1 MDLDFK
7 TVAAILFRR
16 VFPAAAFF
24 AIGTGILLAA
34 GDPAQMLFG
43 FACFLLAAI
52 LVAGPLARLLAE
64 PTGSLFWPK
73 RFYDKPQPMYGIP
86 QSRRAKGQLEEAL
99 AEYEKIAAAHPDEV
113 RPWLE
118 MIDLAVHDL
127 KDARR
132 ANAIFQT
139 GIARLKKPADQDAL
153 AQVYAEVL
161 TRLDVR
167 PHRDAI
173 AIPAT
178 PRSPDAPLR

>member
-1 MDLDFK
+1 MNAELKDFLFSILWRVLLAGMLLMLG
-7 TVAAILFRR
+7 TAILIAAG
-16 VFPAAAFF
+16 PAGALVGFGLF
-24 AIGTGILLAA
+24 LAA
-34 GDPAQMLFG
+34 SIVLAIPIATMIASAFDR
-43 FACFLLAAI
+43 FLW
-52 LVAGPLARLLAE
+52 
-64 PTGSLFWPK
+64 SK
-73 RFYDKPQPMYGIP
+73 SYYDKPQPMYGIP

-132 ANAIFQT
+132 ANAIFQM

-167 PHRDAI
+167 PQR
-173 AIPAT
+173 P
-178 PRSPDAPLR
+178 PLPLHPQ